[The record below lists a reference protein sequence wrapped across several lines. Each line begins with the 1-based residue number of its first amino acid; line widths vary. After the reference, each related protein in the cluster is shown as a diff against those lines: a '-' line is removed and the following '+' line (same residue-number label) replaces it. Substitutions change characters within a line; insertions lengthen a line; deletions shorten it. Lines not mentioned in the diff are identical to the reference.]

1 MSFITASLARQS
13 AIARANQ
20 AEMDAIRAS
29 QAQQSLIG
37 KSGNLADISRKE
49 TQLQI
54 KKEQAELKAKVAKA
68 EAEALKK
75 KKSKRNKLD
84 IYA

>member
-29 QAQQSLIG
+29 QAQQEGLP
-37 KSGNLADISRKE
+37 
-49 TQLQI
+49 LQARYD
-54 KKEQAELKAKVAKA
+54 EDGW
-68 EAEALKK
+68 
-75 KKSKRNKLD
+75 SPS
-84 IYA
+84 